1 MRQEGC
7 DVFLITL
14 TKTEKRFSPTTRYR
28 DYAISRNLFHWE
40 SQSRTTADSPTGRR
54 YQHHR
59 AQGTEVMVFVRLHAE
74 DRAFYF
80 LGPVSYLS
88 HQAEMPMQI
97 TWKLNHPLPADLF
110 IAYRAAAA

>member
-1 MRQEGC
+1 
-7 DVFLITL
+7 
-14 TKTEKRFSPTTRYR
+14 
-28 DYAISRNLFHWE
+28 
-40 SQSRTTADSPTGRR
+40 
-54 YQHHR
+54 
-59 AQGTEVMVFVRLHAE
+59 MVFVRLHAE

-80 LGPVSYLS
+80 LGPVSYMS